1 MEKIICSSCGATL
14 TPNSTQPFLTCEYCD
29 TTVPN
34 AHYVQGEGSG
44 ANVDLPALCV
54 QKLIEMGEGE
64 NLASVAEGCFGN
76 PIQSAHAARDA
87 MEIPGREKVYF
98 VMDRSSILWSVEEGL
113 ALTDTGLYYK
123 HDGEA
128 GKRSWE
134 SFITGAIACTAGDS
148 KQDPGTLSIGSG
160 LSFSI
165 TTEEDARL
173 ARFLVDYHNQVY
185 RQYTGESAP
194 ESWTAAEAAP
204 QEEEE
209 SYGLTD
215 VLGKVATVAGALLG
229 TRRHTVIPRSVVQRP
244 VVQRSYRQQP
254 PARPAMRRQEPQRP
268 RQPMGQQAHRPH
280 NDRPGGMFRPS
291 GNHGGPG
298 GRGGHGGPGGRGG
311 MGGPGG
317 RR

>member
-1 MEKIICSSCGATL
+1 MEKIICSSCGATM

-34 AHYVQGEGSG
+34 TYYVQDEGT
-44 ANVDLPALCV
+44 AAAVDLPALCV
-54 QKLIEMGEGE
+54 EKLIAMGEGE
-64 NLASVAEGCFGN
+64 NLAGVADGCFGN
-76 PIQSAHAARDA
+76 PLQSAHAARDA

-113 ALTDTGLYYK
+113 ALTDTGVYYK

-134 SFITGAIACTAGDS
+134 SFITGAIRFDGGSS
-148 KQDPGTLSIGSG
+148 KQNPGTLSIGTG

-165 TTEEDARL
+165 TTGEDAQL
-173 ARFLVDYHNQVY
+173 ARFLVDFHNQVY

-194 ESWTAAEAAP
+194 ESWTAAEETV
-204 QEEEE
+204 QEEEDTF
-209 SYGLTD
+209 GLTD
-215 VLGKVATVAGALLG
+215 VLGGVATTLAGALLG
-229 TRRHTVIPRSVVQRP
+229 NRRRTVIPRSVVQRP

-254 PARPAMRRQEPQRP
+254 RPALRREEPQRP
-268 RQPMGQQAHRPH
+268 RQPMGQPMHRPR
-280 NDRPGGMFRPS
+280 NEGPGGMFRPA

-298 GRGGHGGPGGRGG
+298 GRGGRGPGGRGG